1 MTRCPLCRAR
11 LSGAATC
18 PRCGADLGLA
28 QAAERAAAHHLERAL
43 TCLAANDQP
52 RAAAHAERALRLHRS
67 PLAKTIADWAHTP
80 SPARATHSGNPTE
93 PGFAQKP

>member
-1 MTRCPLCRAR
+1 
-11 LSGAATC
+11 
-18 PRCGADLGLA
+18 
-28 QAAERAAAHHLERAL
+28 
-43 TCLAANDQP
+43 LAANDQP